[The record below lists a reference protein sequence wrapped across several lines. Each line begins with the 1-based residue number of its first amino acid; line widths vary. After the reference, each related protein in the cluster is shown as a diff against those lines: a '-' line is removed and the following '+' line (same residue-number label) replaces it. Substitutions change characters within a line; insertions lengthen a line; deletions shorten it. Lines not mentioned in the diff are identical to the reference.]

1 MRIMKFTRQARSGA
15 ATAVVAGAALLAGCD
30 VTNPGPIQDEFLTEE
45 EAQPGLINGAIRSIA
60 SAYDARVLDLSLMA
74 REVFPGG
81 QIGSWGTGVAM
92 HAGHVQ
98 RENGG
103 SFVAFHEA
111 RFITETAID
120 RFTKVAASDERMYE
134 AWLWNGYAYRI
145 LAEQFCETVLPTRDS
160 ESADPPEFIPNTSDP
175 YMERA
180 VESFSNALDYASGD
194 DQLDAAL
201 AGRAA
206 AHLWL
211 GNWDEAYADAAEV
224 TDEDFVFIL
233 EQDDTETVLYNYMA
247 EGNSGT
253 FRSYTTEFTW
263 FNQHHQDTG
272 DPRVPTALDP
282 DNPVAVGSLTGYPGG
297 SVPYRRQTKY
307 TARTDHFNL
316 ASYWEMRLIMAEAVL
331 RGASSG
337 TVAEAVGLIN
347 EVRTRPEVDIDPVVA
362 PTAEEAWRV
371 LMRERRI
378 ELWLEGRSAPDER
391 RWKAD
396 PPLGLTSGEIEAML
410 PIPDWE
416 GDDPSGSFT
425 SHFASNPRG
434 LDGDSSLLCFDIPA
448 AERDRNPNVPNVQQ
462 GS

>member
-1 MRIMKFTRQARSGA
+1 MRLMKFTRQRRSGA
-15 ATAVVAGAALLAGCD
+15 ATAAVAFAALLAGCE
-30 VTNPGPIQDEFLTEE
+30 VTNPGPIQDEFLAEE

-60 SAYDARVLDLSLMA
+60 ASYDARVLDLSLMT

-81 QIGSWGTGVAM
+81 QIGAWGTGVAM

-98 RENGG
+98 PENGG
-103 SFVAFHEA
+103 SFTAFHEA

-120 RFTKVAASDERMYE
+120 RFTEVGASDGRMFE

-145 LAEQFCETVLPTRDS
+145 LAEQFCETVLPTRDPS
-160 ESADPPEFIPNTSDP
+160 NTEPPEYIAGTSDP

-180 VESFSNALDYASGD
+180 VESFTNALGFAGD
-194 DQLDAAL
+194 DDQRNAAL

-211 GNWDEAYADAAEV
+211 GNWAEAYADAEAV
-224 TDEDFVFIL
+224 VDEEFTFGL
-233 EQDDTETVLYNYMA
+233 EQDDSETPLYNYMA

-263 FNQHHQDTG
+263 FNDHYQDTG
-272 DPRVPTALDP
+272 DPRTPTALDP
-282 DNPVAVGSLTGYPGG
+282 ENPVAVGSLTGYPGG
-297 SVPYRRQTKY
+297 SVPYRRQMKY
-307 TARTDHFNL
+307 TSRTDPINL
-316 ASYWEMRLIMAEAVL
+316 ASYWEMRLVMAEAVL
-331 RGASSG
+331 RGASTG

-347 EVRTRPEVDIDPVVA
+347 EVRTRPEVDLDPVVA
-362 PTAEEAWRV
+362 VTADEAWEA
-371 LMRERRI
+371 LMQERRI

-396 PPLGLTSGEIEAML
+396 PPAGLTGAEIEAML
-410 PIPDWE
+410 PIPNWE
-416 GDDPSGSFT
+416 GNDPEDSYT
-425 SHFASNPRG
+425 PHFEANPRG

-448 AERDRNPNVPNVQQ
+448 NERDRNPNVPNIQQ
-462 GS
+462 GG